1 MNETTPPVFSW
12 SALHRR
18 ARAHPWLKGLGTAGI
33 MTVFFIGYFV
43 VLRHPLFPVTTV
55 PATWIDGLVGFQPW
69 TLTAYFS
76 LWLYVSLPASM
87 LIERRQLIGYGAGCV
102 ALAVAGL
109 TIFLCWPTTITP
121 PDIDWS
127 QHPWLAFLKSTDSSG
142 NACPSLHVA
151 FSVLAALW
159 FVRMLRSLGGG
170 RVAQVLNAL
179 WAALI
184 VHSTL
189 GTHQHVALDALFGI
203 VLGAHLAVWN
213 FIAFPQRDDHG
224 GERLAL
230 FTAVVLIK
238 IAAVLL
244 WTSGIPL
251 SWCLLIFFSG
261 GVLVIYHMLAPNAQG
276 LVRVLSRFETDRREV
291 WLTFDDGPDPD
302 DTPRILDLLDQHH
315 ARATFFLIGER
326 AVRHPELV
334 AEIARRGHEIAHH
347 THTHP
352 TAGFWCATPARV
364 HRELDAV
371 PPALTTAR
379 RFRAPVGIKPLSLG
393 TALKQRGLTCIGWTI
408 RSGDSFAHDPAAVAA
423 RVRKKIRPGA
433 IILLH
438 EGPSLAPAVRV
449 QAITQ
454 VLTDLTADGYRCIIP
469 PDEALR

>member
-1 MNETTPPVFSW
+1 MNDAAPPVSNLR
-12 SALHRR
+12 ALHRR
-18 ARAHPWLKGLGTAGI
+18 AMTDAWLKGFGTAGI
-33 MTVFFIGYFV
+33 MTAFFIGYFA
-43 VLRHPLFPVTTV
+43 VLRHPVFPVTTV

-69 TLTAYFS
+69 TLAAYFS
-76 LWLYVSLPASM
+76 LWFYVSLPAMM
-87 LIERRQLIGYGAGCV
+87 LVDRRQLIGYGVGCV
-102 ALAVAGL
+102 ALGVAGL
-109 TIFLCWPTTITP
+109 AIFLRWPTTFTP

-127 QHPWLAFLKSTDSSG
+127 QHPWLAFLKSTDSTG

-151 FSVLAALW
+151 FSVFAALW
-159 FVRMLRSLGGG
+159 FVRILRSLGGG
-170 RVAQVLNAL
+170 RIAQSVNAL

-203 VLGAHLAVWN
+203 VLGAHLAAWN
-213 FIAFPQRDDHG
+213 FMAFPQRNNHG
-224 GERLAL
+224 DERAAL
-230 FTAVVLIK
+230 WTAVILIK
-238 IAAVLL
+238 VSSVLL
-244 WTSGIPL
+244 WTSGIPPT
-251 SWCLLIFFSG
+251 WCLLIFFSG
-261 GVLVIYHMLAPNAQG
+261 GVLVIYHLLAPNAQG
-276 LVRVLSRFETDRREV
+276 LVRVVSRFQTDRREV

-326 AVRHPELV
+326 AARHPDLV

-352 TAGFWCATPARV
+352 TAGFWCSTPARV
-364 HRELDAV
+364 RRELDAA

-408 RSGDSFAHDPAAVAA
+408 RSSDSFASDPATVAA
-423 RVRKKIRPGA
+423 RVHKKIRPGA

-449 QAITQ
+449 QAIAR
-454 VLTDLTADGYRCIIP
+454 VLADLTAHDYRCIIP